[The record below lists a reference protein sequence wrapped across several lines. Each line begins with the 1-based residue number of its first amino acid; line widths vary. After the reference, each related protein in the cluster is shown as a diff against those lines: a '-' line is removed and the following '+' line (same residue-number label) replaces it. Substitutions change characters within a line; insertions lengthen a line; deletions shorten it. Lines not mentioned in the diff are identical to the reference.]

1 MNSLPIDDVL
11 PALRDALANRHEA
24 VLEAPPGAGKTTRV
38 PLALLNEPWLAG
50 QTILMLEP
58 RRLAARAAAERLAS
72 ELGEKVG
79 ETVGYRIRLDSK
91 VGPNTRIEVVTEGI
105 LTRRL
110 QDDPALDGVGLLI
123 FDEYHERSL
132 DADLALALSLNGRDL
147 FRDEQPLKI
156 LLMSATL
163 EGERLA
169 GLLDD
174 APILRSEGRMFPVQ
188 MRWGRPYQ
196 VGEFIEPRLVQTIL
210 DALQDETGS
219 VLVFLPGQAEIRRVN
234 QQLADALGD
243 RSDVLL
249 CPLHGELD
257 LNAQRAA
264 IDPAPA
270 GKRKVVLATNIAE
283 TSLTINGVRV
293 VIDAGL
299 ARVPRFDPG
308 SGMTRLDTQR
318 ISRASA
324 TQRAGR
330 AGRLEPGVCYRL
342 WSEDQHEG
350 LAAYGSAEILA
361 ADLAGLALQLARWG
375 VTPAQLVW
383 LDVPPTAAYAQAQDL
398 LQRLGALNDDKLTAH
413 GQKMAELP
421 AHPRIAHLL
430 LRGQDLGLAVT
441 ACDVAALLGE
451 RDILRGGG
459 ADLHSRLALLSG
471 EERARGSQ
479 GGVQRAKQLARQY
492 RGYLRGRATQPVADP
507 EHPRWLGA
515 LNDDKLTAHGQKMA
529 ELPAHPRIAHLL
541 LRGQDLGLAATA
553 CDVAALLGERDILR
567 GGGADLHSRLALLSG
582 EERARGTQGGVQRAK
597 QLARQYRGYLRG
609 RATQPVADPEHPRWL
624 GALLALAY
632 PDRVAQQ
639 RRPGGAEYRLANGRA
654 AVFAEADSLM
664 KQAWLVIADLG
675 SRQGQREE
683 RIYLAADFDPTLF
696 DTVLAEQVRNV
707 DQLDWDEREGVLR
720 AERQR
725 KVGELVLSREPLSG
739 LDENARSQALVNLV
753 RRKGLELLPW
763 TPELRQWQARVRLL
777 RELDTGKTSEWPDVS
792 DSALLASLEHWLMPY
807 LGKVSRLSHFANL
820 DISSYLHNLLPWPL
834 PQRLDEL
841 APQHLKVPSGS
852 SVRLDYSEHPPILAV
867 RLQEL
872 FGLADT
878 PRIAGGRQVV
888 KLHLLSPARRPVQVT
903 QDLAN
908 FWRSTYAEVKKDLK
922 GRYPKHYWPDD
933 PLVAEATARIKPRK

>member
-1 MNSLPIDDVL
+1 MISLPIDEVL
-11 PALRDALANRHEA
+11 PALRLALRERHEA

-50 QTILMLEP
+50 QRIVMLEP

-91 VGPNTRIEVVTEGI
+91 VGPTTRIEVVTEGI

-110 QDDPALDGVGLLI
+110 QEDPALEGVGLLI
-123 FDEYHERSL
+123 FDEFHERSL
-132 DADLALALSLNGRDL
+132 DADLALALSLNGREL

-169 GLLDD
+169 SLLDD
-174 APILRSEGRMFPVQ
+174 APVLRSEGRMYPVA
-188 MRWGRPYQ
+188 MRWGRPF
-196 VGEFIEPRLVQTIL
+196 VPGEFIEPRVVQTVL
-210 DALQDETGS
+210 DAISDETGS
-219 VLVFLPGQAEIRRVN
+219 LLVFLPGQAEIRRVN
-234 QQLADALGD
+234 QQLADALGQ
-243 RSDVLL
+243 RSDILL

-257 LNAQRAA
+257 LAAQRAA
-264 IDPAPA
+264 IEPAPA
-270 GKRKVVLATNIAE
+270 GTRKVVLATNIAE
-283 TSLTINGVRV
+283 TSLTIDGVRV

-342 WSEDQHEG
+342 WSEDQHAQ
-350 LAAYGSAEILA
+350 LAAYGSAEILQ

-375 VTPAQLVW
+375 VTPQQLIW
-383 LDVPPTAAYAQAQDL
+383 LDLPPAASYAQAQQL
-398 LQRLGALNDDKLTAH
+398 LERLGALRAQSGQDWKLTPH
-413 GQKMAELP
+413 GEAMAQLP

-430 LRGQDLGLAVT
+430 LRGQDLGLADM

-451 RDILRGGG
+451 RDILRGAG
-459 ADLHSRLALLSG
+459 ADVHSRLTLLSG
-471 EERARGSQ
+471 ESRVARGGQ

-492 RGYLRGRATQPVADP
+492 KGYLRGKASHAVADP
-507 EHPRWLGA
+507 
-515 LNDDKLTAHGQKMA
+515 D
-529 ELPAHPRIAHLL
+529 
-541 LRGQDLGLAATA
+541 
-553 CDVAALLGERDILR
+553 
-567 GGGADLHSRLALLSG
+567 
-582 EERARGTQGGVQRAK
+582 
-597 QLARQYRGYLRG
+597 
-609 RATQPVADPEHPRWL
+609 HPRWL

-632 PDRVAQQ
+632 PDRIAQQ
-639 RRPGGAEYRLANGRA
+639 RKPGGAEYRLANGRA
-654 AVFAEADSLM
+654 ALFSEVDGLM
-664 KQAWLVIADLG
+664 KQPWLVIADLG

-683 RIYLAADFDPTLF
+683 RIYLAAEFDSALLE
-696 DTVLAEQVRNV
+696 DVLSENVSVV

-725 KVGELVLSREPLSG
+725 KVGELVLSREPLTG
-739 LDENARSQALVNLV
+739 LDEAARTQALVNLV

-763 TPELRQWQARVRLL
+763 TPELRQWQARVALL
-777 RELDTGKTSEWPDVS
+777 RQLDLKAQDHSEWPDVS
-792 DSALLASLEHWLMPY
+792 DAALLAGLEDWLGPY
-807 LGKVSRLSHFANL
+807 LGRVSRLSHFANL
-820 DISSYLHNLLPWPL
+820 DLSSIVHNVLKWPL

-841 APQHLKVPSGS
+841 APQHIKVPSGS
-852 SVRLDYSEHPPILAV
+852 SVRLDYSEQPPILAV

-933 PLVAEATARIKPRK
+933 PLVAEATARIKPRKT

>member
-1 MNSLPIDDVL
+1 MISLPIDEVL
-11 PALRDALANRHEA
+11 PALRHALAERHEA

-50 QTILMLEP
+50 QKIVMLEP

-91 VGPNTRIEVVTEGI
+91 VGPDTRIEVVTEGI

-110 QDDPALDGVGLLI
+110 QQDPALEGVGLLI
-123 FDEYHERSL
+123 FDEFHERSL
-132 DADLALALSLNGRDL
+132 DADLALALSLNGREL

-163 EGERLA
+163 EGDRLA
-169 GLLDD
+169 SVLND
-174 APILRSEGRMFPVQ
+174 APVLRSEGRMFPVA
-188 MRWGRPYQ
+188 MRWGRPF
-196 VGEFIEPRLVQTIL
+196 VPGEFIEPRVVQTVLEAIN
-210 DALQDETGS
+210 DETGS
-219 VLVFLPGQAEIRRVN
+219 LLVFLPGQAEIRRVY
-234 QQLADALGD
+234 QQLAEALES
-243 RSDVLL
+243 RSDILL
-249 CPLHGELD
+249 CPLHGDLELG
-257 LNAQRAA
+257 AQRAA
-264 IDPAPA
+264 IEPAPA
-270 GKRKVVLATNIAE
+270 GQRKVVLATNIAE
-283 TSLTINGVRV
+283 TSLTIDGVRV

-342 WSEDQHEG
+342 WSEDQHAQ
-350 LAAYGSAEILA
+350 LAAYGSAEVLQ

-375 VTPAQLVW
+375 VTPHELIW
-383 LDVPPTAAYAQAQDL
+383 LDVPPSSSYAQAQQL
-398 LQRLGALNDDKLTAH
+398 LERLGALQRSSNQGCTLTAH
-413 GQKMAELP
+413 GEAMAELP

-430 LRGQDLGLAVT
+430 LRGQAWGLADM
-441 ACDVAALLGE
+441 ACNVAALLGE
-451 RDILRGGG
+451 RDILRGAG
-459 ADLHSRLALLSG
+459 ADLHSRLALLDA
-471 EERARGSQ
+471 EARATRGGQ
-479 GGVQRAKQLARQY
+479 GGVQRARQLARQY
-492 RGYLRGRATQPVADP
+492 RAQLRGKPTR
-507 EHPRWLGA
+507 
-515 LNDDKLTAHGQKMA
+515 
-529 ELPAHPRIAHLL
+529 
-541 LRGQDLGLAATA
+541 
-553 CDVAALLGERDILR
+553 
-567 GGGADLHSRLALLSG
+567 
-582 EERARGTQGGVQRAK
+582 
-597 QLARQYRGYLRG
+597 
-609 RATQPVADPEHPRWL
+609 PVADPEHPRWL

-632 PDRVAQQ
+632 PDRIAQQ
-639 RRPGGAEYRLANGRA
+639 RKPAGAEYRLANGRA
-654 AVFAEADSLM
+654 ALFSEVDALM
-664 KQAWLVIADLG
+664 KQPWLVIADLG

-683 RIYLAADFDPTLF
+683 RIYLAAEFDPALL
-696 DTVLAEQVRNV
+696 DDVLSEQVSVV

-725 KVGELVLSREPLSG
+725 KVGELVLSREPLTG
-739 LDENARSQALVNLV
+739 LDETARSRALVNLV

-763 TPELRQWQARVRLL
+763 TPELRQWQARVGLL
-777 RELDTGKTSEWPDVS
+777 RQLDLEVHGQSDWPDVS
-792 DSALLASLEHWLMPY
+792 DAALLSSLEDWLAPY
-807 LGKVSRLSHFANL
+807 VGRVSRLSHFASL
-820 DISSYLHNLLPWPL
+820 DLSSIVHNLLPWPL
-834 PQRLDEL
+834 PQRLEEQ
-841 APQHLKVPSGS
+841 APHHIKVPSGS

-933 PLVAEATARIKPRK
+933 PLVAEATARIKPRKT

>member
-1 MNSLPIDDVL
+1 MSFLPIDAAL
-11 PALRDALANRHEA
+11 PALLHALQNRDEV
-24 VLEAPPGAGKTTRV
+24 VLQAPPGAGKTTRV

-72 ELGEKVG
+72 ELGEQVG
-79 ETVGYRIRLDSK
+79 ETVGYRIRLDSR
-91 VGPNTRIEVVTEGI
+91 VGPRTRIEVVTEGI

-110 QDDPALDGVGLLI
+110 QDDPALEGVGLLI

-132 DADLALALSLNGRDL
+132 DADLALALSLNGREL
-147 FRDEQPLKI
+147 LRDEQPLKI

-163 EGERLA
+163 EGERLSS
-169 GLLDD
+169 LLND
-174 APILRSEGRMFPVQ
+174 APIVTSEGRMYPVAIE
-188 MRWGRPYQ
+188 WGRPFQ
-196 VGEFIEPRLVQTIL
+196 AGEFIEPKVVQTCLQAL
-210 DALQDETGS
+210 DEQGGS
-219 VLVFLPGQAEIRRVN
+219 LLVFLPGQAEIRRVH
-234 QQLADALGD
+234 QQLAEALGEGGN
-243 RSDVLL
+243 VLL

-257 LNAQRAA
+257 LAAQRAA
-264 IDPAPA
+264 IDPAPP

-283 TSLTINGVRV
+283 TSLTIDGVRV
-293 VIDAGL
+293 VVDAGL

-342 WSEDQHEG
+342 WSEAQHEQ
-350 LAAYGSAEILA
+350 LAAYGSPEILQ

-375 VTPAQLVW
+375 VEPAQLSW
-383 LDVPPTAAYAQAQDL
+383 LDAPPAAAYAQAREL
-398 LQRLGALNDDKLTAH
+398 LQRLGALLEDGRLASH
-413 GQKMAELP
+413 GQAMAELP
-421 AHPRIAHLL
+421 AHPRIGHLL
-430 LRGQDLGLAVT
+430 LRGQAFGLAAM
-441 ACDVAALLGE
+441 ACEVAALLGE
-451 RDILRGGG
+451 RDILRGAG
-459 ADLHSRLALLSG
+459 ADLHSRLALVSG
-471 EERARGSQ
+471 EHKAQRGSQ
-479 GGVQRAKQLARQY
+479 GGVQRVRQLARQY
-492 RGYLRGRATQPVADP
+492 RGYLRGQPSQPVADP
-507 EHPRWLGA
+507 DHPRWLG
-515 LNDDKLTAHGQKMA
+515 
-529 ELPAHPRIAHLL
+529 
-541 LRGQDLGLAATA
+541 
-553 CDVAALLGERDILR
+553 C
-567 GGGADLHSRLALLSG
+567 
-582 EERARGTQGGVQRAK
+582 
-597 QLARQYRGYLRG
+597 
-609 RATQPVADPEHPRWL
+609 
-624 GALLALAY
+624 LLALAY

-654 AVFAEADSLM
+654 ALFGEVDGLM
-664 KQAWLVIADLG
+664 KHPWIVIADLG

-683 RIYLAADFDPTLF
+683 RIYLATDFDAQLL
-696 DTVLAEQVRNV
+696 DGVLAEQVSLV

-725 KVGELVLSREPLSG
+725 KVGELILSREPLPG
-739 LDENARSQALVNLV
+739 LDEQSRAKALLGLV

-763 TPELRQWQARVRLL
+763 TPELRQWQARVALL
-777 RELDTGKTSEWPDVS
+777 RGLGNSGASEWPDVS
-792 DSALLASLEHWLMPY
+792 DAALLASLEHWLQPY
-807 LGKVSRLSHFANL
+807 LGKVTRLSHFGQL
-820 DISSYLHNLLPWPL
+820 DLSSILRNLLPWPL

-841 APQHLKVPSGS
+841 APHHLQVPSGS
-852 SVRLDYSEHPPILAV
+852 SIRLDYSEQPPILAV

-878 PRIAGGRQVV
+878 PRIAGGRLAV

-933 PLVAEATARIKPRK
+933 PLVAEATARAKPRGT

>member
-1 MNSLPIDDVL
+1 MNSLPIDAVL
-11 PALRDALANRHEA
+11 PALRQALADRDEA

-38 PLALLNEPWLAG
+38 PLALLGESWLAG

-72 ELGEKVG
+72 ELGEGVG

-110 QDDPALDGVGLLI
+110 QEDPSLEGVGLLI
-123 FDEYHERSL
+123 FDEFHERSL
-132 DADLALALSLNGRDL
+132 DADLALALSLNGRAL

-163 EGERLA
+163 EGARLSS
-169 GLLDD
+169 LLNDT
-174 APILRSEGRMFPVQ
+174 PVISSEGRMFPVSMQ
-188 MRWGRPYQ
+188 WGRPFQ
-196 VGEFIEPRLVQTIL
+196 PGEFIEPRVVQTVL
-210 DALQDETGS
+210 DALGNESGS

-234 QQLADALGD
+234 QQLVDAIGD

-264 IDPAPA
+264 IEPAPK

-283 TSLTINGVRV
+283 TSLTIDGVRV

-342 WSEDQHEG
+342 WSEAQHDQ
-350 LAAYGSAEILA
+350 LAAYGAAEILQ

-375 VTPAQLVW
+375 VEPTQLTW
-383 LDVPPTAAYAQAQDL
+383 LDLPPAAAYSQAQDL
-398 LQRLGALNDDKLTAH
+398 LARLGALTRKPGEDWKLTPH
-413 GQKMAELP
+413 GQSMAEVP

-430 LRGQDLGLAVT
+430 LRGHELGLGAL

-451 RDILRGGG
+451 RDILRGAG
-459 ADLHSRLALLSG
+459 ADLHSRLTLLAGS
-471 EERARGSQ
+471 ERAAKGSQ
-479 GGVQRAKQLARQY
+479 GGVQRARQLSRQY
-492 RGYLRGRATQPVADP
+492 RGYLRGAARKPVVDP
-507 EHPRWLGA
+507 
-515 LNDDKLTAHGQKMA
+515 D
-529 ELPAHPRIAHLL
+529 
-541 LRGQDLGLAATA
+541 
-553 CDVAALLGERDILR
+553 
-567 GGGADLHSRLALLSG
+567 
-582 EERARGTQGGVQRAK
+582 
-597 QLARQYRGYLRG
+597 
-609 RATQPVADPEHPRWL
+609 HPRWL

-639 RRPGGAEYRLANGRA
+639 RRAGGAEYRLANGRA
-654 AVFAEADSLM
+654 ALFAEPDALM
-664 KQAWLVIADLG
+664 KQPWLVVADLG

-683 RIYLAADFDPTLF
+683 RIYLAAEFDPDLF
-696 DTVLAEQVRNV
+696 DSVLAEQVTAF
-707 DQLDWDEREGVLR
+707 DQLDWDEREGVFR

-725 KVGELVLSREPLSG
+725 KAGELIISREPLTG
-739 LDENARSQALVNLV
+739 LDDSARGQALLALV

-763 TPELRQWQARVRLL
+763 TPELRQWQARVGLL
-777 RELDTGKTSEWPDVS
+777 RQMDLQTQSESEWPDVS
-792 DSALLASLEHWLMPY
+792 NDALLETLDHWLLPY
-807 LGKVSRLSHFANL
+807 LGKVTRLSHFGNL
-820 DISSYLHNLLPWPL
+820 DLSSILHNLLPWPL
-834 PQRLDEL
+834 PQRLEEL
-841 APQHLKVPSGS
+841 APHHLTVPSGS
-852 SVRLDYSEHPPILAV
+852 SVRLDYTESPPILAV

-878 PRIAGGRQVV
+878 PRIANGRQIV

-933 PLVAEATARIKPRK
+933 PLIAEPTARVKPRK

>member
-1 MNSLPIDDVL
+1 MNSLPIDEVL
-11 PALRDALANRHEA
+11 PALREALATRHEA

-50 QTILMLEP
+50 QRILMLEP

-110 QDDPALDGVGLLI
+110 QDDPALEGVGLLI
-123 FDEYHERSL
+123 FDEFHERSL

-174 APILRSEGRMFPVQ
+174 APILRSEGRMFPVDV
-188 MRWGRPYQ
+188 RWGRPFQ
-196 VGEFIEPRLVQTIL
+196 PGEFIEPRLVQTL
-210 DALQDETGS
+210 LEALNDESGS
-219 VLVFLPGQAEIRRVN
+219 VLVFLPGQAEIRRVH
-234 QQLADALGD
+234 QQLADALGE
-243 RSDVLL
+243 RPEMLL

-257 LNAQRAA
+257 LAAQRAA
-264 IDPAPA
+264 IEPAPP

-283 TSLTINGVRV
+283 TSLTIDGVRV
-293 VIDAGL
+293 VVDAGL

-342 WSEDQHEG
+342 WSQDQHEQ
-350 LAAYGSAEILA
+350 LAAYGSAEILQ

-383 LDVPPTAAYAQAQDL
+383 LDVPPGAAYAQAQDL
-398 LQRLGALNDDKLTAH
+398 LERLGALTAKAGEDCKLTPH
-413 GQKMAELP
+413 GQAMAELP

-430 LRGQDLGLAVT
+430 LRGQALGLADM

-459 ADLHSRLALLSG
+459 ADLHSRLVLLSG
-471 EERARGSQ
+471 EERAARGAQ
-479 GGVQRAKQLARQY
+479 GGVQRARQLARQY
-492 RGYLRGRATQPVADP
+492 RGYLRGQPSQAVADP
-507 EHPRWLGA
+507 
-515 LNDDKLTAHGQKMA
+515 D
-529 ELPAHPRIAHLL
+529 
-541 LRGQDLGLAATA
+541 
-553 CDVAALLGERDILR
+553 
-567 GGGADLHSRLALLSG
+567 
-582 EERARGTQGGVQRAK
+582 
-597 QLARQYRGYLRG
+597 
-609 RATQPVADPEHPRWL
+609 HPRWL

-654 AVFAEADSLM
+654 ALFSETDSLM
-664 KQAWLVIADLG
+664 KQPWLVIADLG

-683 RIYLAADFDPTLF
+683 RIYLAADFDPALF
-696 DTVLAEQVRNV
+696 DSVLAEQVRCV

-725 KVGELVLSREPLSG
+725 KVGELVLSREPLTG
-739 LDENARSQALVNLV
+739 LDEAARCQALVNLV

-763 TPELRQWQARVRLL
+763 TPELRQWQARVALL
-777 RELDTGKTSEWPDVS
+777 RQLDLEAKGESQWPDVS
-792 DSALLASLEHWLMPY
+792 DAALLKSLESWLLPY
-807 LGKVSRLSHFANL
+807 LGKVSRLSHFASL
-820 DISSYLHNLLPWPL
+820 ELASIVHSLLPWPL

-841 APQHLKVPSGS
+841 APHHLTVPSGS
-852 SVRLDYSEHPPILAV
+852 SIRLDYSEQPPILAV

-872 FGLADT
+872 FGLVET

-933 PLVAEATARIKPRK
+933 PLVAEATARAKPRK

>member
-1 MNSLPIDDVL
+1 MCQISK
-11 PALRDALANRHEA
+11 LA
-24 VLEAPPGAGKTTRV
+24 
-38 PLALLNEPWLAG
+38 
-50 QTILMLEP
+50 
-58 RRLAARAAAERLAS
+58 
-72 ELGEKVG
+72 
-79 ETVGYRIRLDSK
+79 
-91 VGPNTRIEVVTEGI
+91 
-105 LTRRL
+105 
-110 QDDPALDGVGLLI
+110 
-123 FDEYHERSL
+123 ERSL
-132 DADLALALSLNGRDL
+132 DADLALALSLNGREL

-169 GLLDD
+169 SILDD
-174 APILRSEGRMFPVQ
+174 APILRSEGRMYPVA
-188 MRWGRPYQ
+188 MRWGRPF
-196 VGEFIEPRLVQTIL
+196 VPGEFIEPRVVQTVL
-210 DALQDETGS
+210 DAINDESGS
-219 VLVFLPGQAEIRRVN
+219 LLVFLPGQAEIRRVN
-234 QQLADALGD
+234 QQLADALGS
-243 RSDVLL
+243 RSDILL

-257 LNAQRAA
+257 LTAQRAA
-264 IDPAPA
+264 IEPAPK
-270 GKRKVVLATNIAE
+270 GLRKVVLATNIAE
-283 TSLTINGVRV
+283 TSLTIDGVRV

-342 WSEDQHEG
+342 WSEDQHAQ
-350 LAAYGSAEILA
+350 LAAYGSAEILQ

-375 VTPAQLVW
+375 VTPEQLIW
-383 LDVPPTAAYAQAQDL
+383 LDMPPSASYAQARQL
-398 LQRLGALNDDKLTAH
+398 LDRLGALHGAKLTPH
-413 GQKMAELP
+413 GEAMAELP

-430 LRGQDLGLAVT
+430 LRGQDLGLADM
-441 ACDVAALLGE
+441 ACDIAALLGE
-451 RDILRGGG
+451 RDILRGVG

-471 EERARGSQ
+471 ESRAARGGQ

-492 RGYLRGRATQPVADP
+492 RGYLRGKARQPVADP
-507 EHPRWLGA
+507 
-515 LNDDKLTAHGQKMA
+515 D
-529 ELPAHPRIAHLL
+529 
-541 LRGQDLGLAATA
+541 
-553 CDVAALLGERDILR
+553 
-567 GGGADLHSRLALLSG
+567 
-582 EERARGTQGGVQRAK
+582 
-597 QLARQYRGYLRG
+597 
-609 RATQPVADPEHPRWL
+609 HPRWL

-639 RRPGGAEYRLANGRA
+639 RKPGGAEYRLANGRA
-654 AVFAEADSLM
+654 ALFSEVDGLM
-664 KQAWLVIADLG
+664 KQPWLVIADLG

-683 RIYLAADFDPTLF
+683 RIYLAAEFDPALLEG
-696 DTVLAEQVRNV
+696 VLSEQVSVV

-725 KVGELVLSREPLSG
+725 KVGELVLSREPLTG
-739 LDENARSQALVNLV
+739 LDEAARTQALINLV

-763 TPELRQWQARVRLL
+763 TPELRQWQARVALL
-777 RELDTGKTSEWPDVS
+777 RQLDLQIQGHSEWPDVS
-792 DSALLASLEHWLMPY
+792 DAALLAGLEDWLGPY
-807 LGKVSRLSHFANL
+807 LGRVSRLSHFASL
-820 DISSYLHNLLPWPL
+820 DLSSIVHNMLKWPL

-841 APQHLKVPSGS
+841 APHHIKVPSGS

-933 PLVAEATARIKPRK
+933 PLVAEATARIKPRKM

>member
-1 MNSLPIDDVL
+1 MISLPIDAVL
-11 PALRDALANRHEA
+11 PQLRDALATRHEA

-38 PLALLNEPWLAG
+38 PLALLHEPWLAG
-50 QTILMLEP
+50 QKILMLEP

-110 QDDPALDGVGLLI
+110 QDDPALEGVGLLI
-123 FDEYHERSL
+123 FDEFHERSL
-132 DADLALALSLNGRDL
+132 DADLALALSLNGREL
-147 FRDEQPLKI
+147 LRDDQPLKI

-163 EGERLA
+163 EGERLST
-169 GLLDD
+169 LLDD
-174 APILRSEGRMFPVQ
+174 APVIRSEGRMYPVSMQ
-188 MRWGRPYQ
+188 WGRPFQ
-196 VGEFIEPRLVQTIL
+196 PGEFIEPRVVQTVL
-210 DALQDETGS
+210 DALNDQTGS
-219 VLVFLPGQAEIRRVN
+219 LLVFLPGQAEIRRVN
-234 QQLADALGD
+234 QQLAEALGEGGN
-243 RSDVLL
+243 VML
-249 CPLHGELD
+249 CPLHGELH

-264 IDPAPA
+264 IEPAPV

-283 TSLTINGVRV
+283 TSLTIDGVRV

-342 WSEDQHEG
+342 WSEGQHEQ
-350 LAAYGSAEILA
+350 LAAYGAAEILQ

-375 VTPAQLVW
+375 VAPGQLIW
-383 LDVPPTAAYAQAQDL
+383 LDIPPAAAYAQAQDL
-398 LQRLGALNDDKLTAH
+398 LGRLGALSGKPGAERKLTSH
-413 GQKMAELP
+413 GQAMAELP

-430 LRGQDLGLAVT
+430 LRGQALGLGSL

-451 RDILRGGG
+451 RDILRGAG
-459 ADLHSRLALLSG
+459 ADLHSRLNLLSG
-471 EERARGSQ
+471 SERAGRGGQ

-492 RGYLRGRATQPVADP
+492 RSYLRGAANEAVSDP
-507 EHPRWLGA
+507 
-515 LNDDKLTAHGQKMA
+515 D
-529 ELPAHPRIAHLL
+529 
-541 LRGQDLGLAATA
+541 
-553 CDVAALLGERDILR
+553 
-567 GGGADLHSRLALLSG
+567 
-582 EERARGTQGGVQRAK
+582 
-597 QLARQYRGYLRG
+597 
-609 RATQPVADPEHPRWL
+609 HPRWL

-639 RRPGGAEYRLANGRA
+639 RREGGAEYRLANGRA
-654 AVFAEADSLM
+654 ALFGEVDALM
-664 KQAWLVIADLG
+664 KEPWLVVADLG

-683 RIYLAADFDPTLF
+683 RIYLAAEFDPLLF
-696 DTVLAEQVRNV
+696 ESVLAEQVV
-707 DQLDWDEREGVLR
+707 ILDQLDWDEREGVLR

-725 KVGELVLSREPLSG
+725 RVGELILSREPLPG
-739 LDENARSQALVNLV
+739 LDDAARGQALLGLV

-763 TPELRQWQARVRLL
+763 TPELRQWQARVGLL
-777 RELDTGKTSEWPDVS
+777 RQLDLHKQASSEWPDVR
-792 DSALLASLEHWLMPY
+792 DAALLDSLESWLLPY
-807 LGKVSRLSHFANL
+807 IGKVSRLSHFGNL
-820 DISSYLHNLLPWPL
+820 DLSSILHNLLPWPL
-834 PQRLDEL
+834 PQRLEEQ
-841 APQHLKVPSGS
+841 APHHISVPSGS
-852 SVRLDYSEHPPILAV
+852 SIRLDYSEHPPILAV

-878 PRIAGGRQVV
+878 PRIAGGRQIV

-903 QDLAN
+903 QDLAS
-908 FWRSTYAEVKKDLK
+908 FWRTTYTEVKKDLK

-933 PLVAEATARIKPRK
+933 PLVAEATARIKPRKA

>member
-1 MNSLPIDDVL
+1 MISLPIDEVL
-11 PALRDALANRHEA
+11 PALREALATRHEA

-110 QDDPALDGVGLLI
+110 QDDPALEGVGLLI
-123 FDEYHERSL
+123 FDEFHERSL
-132 DADLALALSLNGRDL
+132 DADLALALSLNGREL
-147 FRDEQPLKI
+147 FRDDQPLKI

-174 APILRSEGRMFPVQ
+174 APILRSEGRMYPVA
-188 MRWGRPYQ
+188 MRWGRPFQ
-196 VGEFIEPRLVQTIL
+196 PGEFIEPRLVQTIL
-210 DALQDETGS
+210 EALNDETGS
-219 VLVFLPGQAEIRRVN
+219 LLVFLPGQAEIRRVH

-243 RSDVLL
+243 NTPVLL

-257 LNAQRAA
+257 LAAQRAA

-270 GKRKVVLATNIAE
+270 GFRKVVLATNIAE
-283 TSLTINGVRV
+283 TSLTIDGVRV

-342 WSEDQHEG
+342 WSQDQHEQ
-350 LAAYGSAEILA
+350 LAAYASAEILS
-361 ADLAGLALQLARWG
+361 ADLAGLALQLGRWG
-375 VTPAQLVW
+375 VTPGQLVW
-383 LDVPPTAAYAQAQDL
+383 LDVPPAATYAQAQDL
-398 LQRLGALNDDKLTAH
+398 LDRLGALDGEALTRH
-413 GQKMAELP
+413 GQAMAELP

-430 LRGQDLGLAVT
+430 LRGQALGLAEM

-451 RDILRGGG
+451 RDILRGAG
-459 ADLHSRLALLSG
+459 ADLHSRLVLLSG
-471 EERARGSQ
+471 EERAARGAQ
-479 GGVQRAKQLARQY
+479 GGVQRARQLARQY
-492 RGYLRGRATQPVADP
+492 RGYLRGKPSEPVSDP
-507 EHPRWLGA
+507 
-515 LNDDKLTAHGQKMA
+515 
-529 ELPAHPRIAHLL
+529 
-541 LRGQDLGLAATA
+541 
-553 CDVAALLGERDILR
+553 
-567 GGGADLHSRLALLSG
+567 S
-582 EERARGTQGGVQRAK
+582 
-597 QLARQYRGYLRG
+597 
-609 RATQPVADPEHPRWL
+609 HPRWL

-639 RRPGGAEYRLANGRA
+639 RRAGGAEYRLANGRA
-654 AVFAEADSLM
+654 ALFAEADSLM
-664 KQAWLVIADLG
+664 KQSWLVIADLG

-683 RIYLAADFDPTLF
+683 RIYLAADFDPALF
-696 DTVLAEQVRNV
+696 DSVLAEQVRVV

-725 KVGELVLSREPLSG
+725 KVGELILSREPLTG
-739 LDENARSQALVNLV
+739 LDETARSQALVNLV

-763 TPELRQWQARVRLL
+763 TPELRQWQARVALL
-777 RELDTGKTSEWPDVS
+777 RQLDLGSKRESEWPDVS
-792 DSALLASLEHWLMPY
+792 DAALLKSLEHWLMPY

-820 DISSYLHNLLPWPL
+820 DLSSIVHNLLPWPL
-834 PQRLDEL
+834 PQRLEEL
-841 APQHLKVPSGS
+841 APHHLSVPSGS
-852 SVRLDYSEHPPILAV
+852 SIRLDYSEQPPILAV

-872 FGLADT
+872 FGLAET

-933 PLVAEATARIKPRK
+933 PLVAEATARIKPRKV

>member
-1 MNSLPIDDVL
+1 MISLPIDAVL
-11 PALRDALANRHEA
+11 PQLRDALATRHEA

-38 PLALLNEPWLAG
+38 PLALLHEPWLAG
-50 QTILMLEP
+50 QKILMLEP

-79 ETVGYRIRLDSK
+79 ETVGYRIRLESR

-110 QDDPALDGVGLLI
+110 QDDPALEGVGLLI
-123 FDEYHERSL
+123 FDEFHERSL
-132 DADLALALSLNGRDL
+132 DADLALALSLNGREL
-147 FRDEQPLKI
+147 LRDDQPLKI

-163 EGERLA
+163 EGERLST
-169 GLLDD
+169 LLDD
-174 APILRSEGRMFPVQ
+174 APVIRSEGRMYPVSMQ
-188 MRWGRPYQ
+188 WGRPFQ
-196 VGEFIEPRLVQTIL
+196 PGEFIEPRVVQTVL
-210 DALQDETGS
+210 DALNDQTGS
-219 VLVFLPGQAEIRRVN
+219 LLVFLPGQAEIRRVN
-234 QQLADALGD
+234 QQLAEALGEG
-243 RSDVLL
+243 SNVML

-264 IDPAPA
+264 IEPAPV

-283 TSLTINGVRV
+283 TSLTIDGVRV

-342 WSEDQHEG
+342 WSEGQHEQ
-350 LAAYGSAEILA
+350 LAAYGAAEILQ

-375 VTPAQLVW
+375 VAPGQLIW
-383 LDVPPTAAYAQAQDL
+383 LDIPPAAAYAQAQDL
-398 LQRLGALNDDKLTAH
+398 LGRLGALSGKPGAERKLTPH
-413 GQKMAELP
+413 GQAMAELP

-430 LRGQDLGLAVT
+430 LRGQALGLGSL

-451 RDILRGGG
+451 RDILRGAG
-459 ADLHSRLALLSG
+459 ADLHSRLNLLSG
-471 EERARGSQ
+471 SERAGRGGQ

-492 RGYLRGRATQPVADP
+492 RSYLRGAANEAVSDP
-507 EHPRWLGA
+507 
-515 LNDDKLTAHGQKMA
+515 D
-529 ELPAHPRIAHLL
+529 
-541 LRGQDLGLAATA
+541 
-553 CDVAALLGERDILR
+553 
-567 GGGADLHSRLALLSG
+567 
-582 EERARGTQGGVQRAK
+582 
-597 QLARQYRGYLRG
+597 
-609 RATQPVADPEHPRWL
+609 HPRWL

-639 RRPGGAEYRLANGRA
+639 RREGGAEYRLANGRA
-654 AVFAEADSLM
+654 ALFGEVDALM
-664 KQAWLVIADLG
+664 KEPWLVVADLG

-683 RIYLAADFDPTLF
+683 RIYLAAEFDPLLF
-696 DTVLAEQVRNV
+696 ESVLAEQVV
-707 DQLDWDEREGVLR
+707 ILDQLDWDEREGVLR

-725 KVGELVLSREPLSG
+725 RVGELILSREPLPG
-739 LDENARSQALVNLV
+739 LDDAARGQALLGLV

-763 TPELRQWQARVRLL
+763 TPELRQWQARVGLL
-777 RELDTGKTSEWPDVS
+777 RQLDLHKQASSEWPDVR
-792 DSALLASLEHWLMPY
+792 DAALLDSLESWLLPY
-807 LGKVSRLSHFANL
+807 IGKVSRLSHFGNL
-820 DISSYLHNLLPWPL
+820 DLSSILHNLLPWPL
-834 PQRLDEL
+834 PQRLEEQ
-841 APQHLKVPSGS
+841 APHHISVPSGS
-852 SVRLDYSEHPPILAV
+852 SIRLDYSEHPPILAV

-878 PRIAGGRQVV
+878 PCIAGGRQIV

-903 QDLAN
+903 QDLAS
-908 FWRSTYAEVKKDLK
+908 FWRTTYAEVKKDLK

-933 PLVAEATARIKPRK
+933 PLVAEATARIKPRKA

>member
-1 MNSLPIDDVL
+1 MISLPIDEVL
-11 PALRDALANRHEA
+11 PALRLALAERHET

-50 QTILMLEP
+50 QKILMLEP

-110 QDDPALDGVGLLI
+110 QHDPSLEGVGLLI
-123 FDEYHERSL
+123 FDEFHERSL
-132 DADLALALSLNGRDL
+132 DADLALALSLNGREL

-169 GLLDD
+169 SILDD
-174 APILRSEGRMFPVQ
+174 APILRSEGRMYPVA
-188 MRWGRPYQ
+188 MRWGRPF
-196 VGEFIEPRLVQTIL
+196 VPGEFIEPRVVQTVL
-210 DALQDETGS
+210 DAINDESGS
-219 VLVFLPGQAEIRRVN
+219 LLVFLPGQAEIRRVN
-234 QQLADALGD
+234 QQLADALGS
-243 RSDVLL
+243 RSDILL

-257 LNAQRAA
+257 LTAQRAA
-264 IDPAPA
+264 IEPAPK
-270 GKRKVVLATNIAE
+270 GLRKVVLATNIAE
-283 TSLTINGVRV
+283 TSLTIDGVRV

-342 WSEDQHEG
+342 WSEDQHAH
-350 LAAYGSAEILA
+350 LAAYGSAEILQ

-375 VTPAQLVW
+375 VTPEQLIW
-383 LDVPPTAAYAQAQDL
+383 LDMPPSASYAQARQL
-398 LQRLGALNDDKLTAH
+398 LDRLGALHGAKLTPH
-413 GQKMAELP
+413 GEAMAELP

-430 LRGQDLGLAVT
+430 LRGQDLGLADM
-441 ACDVAALLGE
+441 ACDIAALLGE
-451 RDILRGGG
+451 RDILRGAG

-471 EERARGSQ
+471 ESRAARGGQ

-492 RGYLRGRATQPVADP
+492 RGYLRGKARQPVADP
-507 EHPRWLGA
+507 
-515 LNDDKLTAHGQKMA
+515 D
-529 ELPAHPRIAHLL
+529 
-541 LRGQDLGLAATA
+541 
-553 CDVAALLGERDILR
+553 
-567 GGGADLHSRLALLSG
+567 
-582 EERARGTQGGVQRAK
+582 
-597 QLARQYRGYLRG
+597 
-609 RATQPVADPEHPRWL
+609 HPRWL

-639 RRPGGAEYRLANGRA
+639 RKPGGAEYRLANGRA
-654 AVFAEADSLM
+654 ALFSEVDGLM
-664 KQAWLVIADLG
+664 KQPWLVIADLG

-683 RIYLAADFDPTLF
+683 RIYLAAEFDPALLEG
-696 DTVLAEQVRNV
+696 VLSEQVSVV

-725 KVGELVLSREPLSG
+725 KVGELVLSREPLTG
-739 LDENARSQALVNLV
+739 LDEAARTQALINLV

-763 TPELRQWQARVRLL
+763 TPELRQWQARVALL
-777 RELDTGKTSEWPDVS
+777 RQLDLQIQGHSEWPDVS
-792 DSALLASLEHWLMPY
+792 DAALLAGLEDWLGPY
-807 LGKVSRLSHFANL
+807 LGRVSRLSHFASL
-820 DISSYLHNLLPWPL
+820 DLSSIVHNMLKWPM

-841 APQHLKVPSGS
+841 APHHIKVPSGS

-933 PLVAEATARIKPRK
+933 PLVAEATARIKPRKV

>member
-1 MNSLPIDDVL
+1 MISLPIDEVL
-11 PALRDALANRHEA
+11 PALRLALAERHEA

-50 QTILMLEP
+50 QKILMLEP

-79 ETVGYRIRLDSK
+79 QTVGYRIRLDSK
-91 VGPNTRIEVVTEGI
+91 VGPETRIEVVTEGI

-110 QDDPALDGVGLLI
+110 QHDPALEGVGLLI
-123 FDEYHERSL
+123 FDEFHERSL
-132 DADLALALSLNGRDL
+132 DADLALALSLNGREL

-169 GLLDD
+169 SLLDD
-174 APILRSEGRMFPVQ
+174 APILRSEGRMYPVA
-188 MRWGRPYQ
+188 MRWGRPF
-196 VGEFIEPRLVQTIL
+196 VAGEFIEPRVVQTVL
-210 DALQDETGS
+210 DAIHDESGS
-219 VLVFLPGQAEIRRVN
+219 LLVFLPGQAEIRRVN
-234 QQLADALGD
+234 QQLAEALGLRGD
-243 RSDVLL
+243 ILL

-257 LNAQRAA
+257 LAAQRAA
-264 IDPAPA
+264 IEPAPK
-270 GKRKVVLATNIAE
+270 GLRKVVLATNIAE
-283 TSLTINGVRV
+283 TSLTIDGVRV

-342 WSEDQHEG
+342 WSEDQHAQ
-350 LAAYGSAEILA
+350 LAAYGSAEILQ

-375 VTPAQLVW
+375 VAPEQLIW
-383 LDVPPTAAYAQAQDL
+383 LDMPPSASYAQARQL
-398 LQRLGALNDDKLTAH
+398 LERLGALHGAKLTAH
-413 GQKMAELP
+413 GEAMAELP

-430 LRGQDLGLAVT
+430 IRGQDLGLAEM

-451 RDILRGGG
+451 RDILRGAG
-459 ADLHSRLALLSG
+459 ADVHSRLALLSG
-471 EERARGSQ
+471 EGRVARGGQ
-479 GGVQRAKQLARQY
+479 GGVQRARQLARQY
-492 RGYLRGRATQPVADP
+492 RGYLRGKATQPVADP
-507 EHPRWLGA
+507 
-515 LNDDKLTAHGQKMA
+515 D
-529 ELPAHPRIAHLL
+529 
-541 LRGQDLGLAATA
+541 
-553 CDVAALLGERDILR
+553 
-567 GGGADLHSRLALLSG
+567 
-582 EERARGTQGGVQRAK
+582 
-597 QLARQYRGYLRG
+597 
-609 RATQPVADPEHPRWL
+609 HPRWL

-639 RRPGGAEYRLANGRA
+639 RKPGGAEYRLANGRA
-654 AVFAEADSLM
+654 ALFSEVDGLM
-664 KQAWLVIADLG
+664 KQPWLVIADLG

-683 RIYLAADFDPTLF
+683 RIYLAAEFDPGLL
-696 DTVLAEQVRNV
+696 DNVLSEQVSVV

-725 KVGELVLSREPLSG
+725 KVGELVLSREPLTG
-739 LDENARSQALVNLV
+739 LDEAARTQALVNLV

-763 TPELRQWQARVRLL
+763 TPELRQWQARVALL
-777 RELDTGKTSEWPDVS
+777 RQLDLLAQGQSEWPDVS
-792 DSALLASLEHWLMPY
+792 DGALLAGLEDWLGPY
-807 LGKVSRLSHFANL
+807 LGRVSRLSHFANL
-820 DISSYLHNLLPWPL
+820 DLSSIVHNLLKWPL

-841 APQHLKVPSGS
+841 APHHIKVPSGS
-852 SVRLDYSEHPPILAV
+852 SVRLDYSEQPPILAV

-933 PLVAEATARIKPRK
+933 PLVAEATARIKPRKP